1 MVSGSV
7 GAVVACLA
15 VVVVRSVLVVDDAE
29 LSTGGGAVASLAQAA
44 ISTTISI
51 TSAGKVRRLLSLIAF
66 ANRRS
71 ANM

>member
-1 MVSGSV
+1 
-7 GAVVACLA
+7 
-15 VVVVRSVLVVDDAE
+15 VVDDAE
-29 LSTGGGAVASLAQAA
+29 LSTGGGAAASLAQAA

>member
-1 MVSGSV
+1 
-7 GAVVACLA
+7 
-15 VVVVRSVLVVDDAE
+15 VVDDAE
-29 LSTGGGAVASLAQAA
+29 LSTGGGAAASLAQAA

-51 TSAGKVRRLLSLIAF
+51 TSAGKVRRLLSFIAF